1 TVLAEGDPAGGMP
14 KDELE
19 ILSALS
25 NEGADVRVIKRTIDI
40 SCIVPKKVLE
50 ELKSI
55 LGTRKAEKQE
65 KMKDGEK
72 NEKHE
77 PAHQTVEVAL
87 SAQQIELRIGT
98 TRLLSRLIDG
108 RFPDYK
114 QIIPKDEKTTVSLST
129 REFTPIIKRMH
140 YFAKETNNNLAFTFS
155 KDGVHVKT
163 PQTQAGRDEASF
175 SAQVKG
181 EANKIALSSSYLLD
195 FLSHADSPDVELTLT
210 DSMHPA
216 VFRLPGNTLFLHLIM
231 PLRLQEE

>member
-1 TVLAEGDPAGGMP
+1 
-14 KDELE
+14 
-19 ILSALS
+19 
-25 NEGADVRVIKRTIDI
+25 
-40 SCIVPKKVLE
+40 
-50 ELKSI
+50 
-55 LGTRKAEKQE
+55 
-65 KMKDGEK
+65 
-72 NEKHE
+72 
-77 PAHQTVEVAL
+77 
-87 SAQQIELRIGT
+87 
-98 TRLLSRLIDG
+98 
-108 RFPDYK
+108 
-114 QIIPKDEKTTVSLST
+114 
-129 REFTPIIKRMH
+129 MH